1 MQRPSA
7 VWGSR
12 HHAHHPAAR
21 LCTRGVDRQP
31 VRRLRRQDDLVH
43 DREFLRRR
51 GALSLGTAGDHRQA
65 QDKSRFG
72 SLAELVEDV
81 DLNGYYGGVRLVKA
95 TIKRFAEYCLA
106 KNWTLHAEP
115 FSVRYQTNIPRGVG
129 LSGSSAII
137 VATLLCLM
145 EYYNVSVIPR
155 VQASLARAVEND
167 ELGIACGYQ
176 DRVAQV
182 YGGLVYMDFSRMESV
197 DGYDCGHYEP
207 LDAALLPPLYLAY
220 DLSTSKTSQSVH
232 APLRARVQDNQQLA
246 ATIAQIADLVPEA
259 RRALEQ
265 QDFRRLHQ
273 LLNRNFDLRSSLY
286 NIRPSHRRM
295 IDTARSVG
303 ASAKFAGSGG
313 SVVGTYADES
323 MFERLR
329 DVLTRTDPN
338 WRIIKPVV
346 ALPRP

>member
-1 MQRPSA
+1 MQIIRQHGYARVGLIGNPSDGYGGKTIA
-7 VWGSR
+7 FTIRNFNASVVLYPWEQLEIIGS
-12 HHAHHPAAR
+12 
-21 LCTRGVDRQP
+21 
-31 VRRLRRQDDLVH
+31 
-43 DREFLRRR
+43 E
-51 GALSLGTAGDHRQA
+51 

-95 TIKRFAEYCLA
+95 TIKRFAEYCSA
-106 KNWTLHAEP
+106 KSWSLHADP

-137 VATLLCLM
+137 VATLRCLT
-145 EYYNVSVIPR
+145 EFYGVSIAQP
-155 VQASLARAVEND
+155 VQASMARAVEND

-182 YGGLVYMDFSRMESV
+182 YRGLVYMDFGRMEPI
-197 DGYDCGHYEP
+197 DGYECGRYEP
-207 LDAALLPPLYLAY
+207 LDPALLPPLYLAY

-232 APLRARVQDNQQLA
+232 APLRARVQDNRQLA
-246 ATIAQIADLVPEA
+246 ATIAQIADLVPET

-265 QDFRRLHQ
+265 RDLQSLHR

-286 NIRPSHRRM
+286 NIRPSHRWM

-313 SVVGTYADES
+313 SVVGTYADEP
-323 MFERLR
+323 MYERLR
-329 DVLTRTDPN
+329 EVLTRTDPN
-338 WRIIKPVV
+338 WRILKPLV
-346 ALPRP
+346 AH